1 MSTLSPNEVRRQV
14 WHSLVSMLQ
23 VYAHAASLNGR
34 AVAVTSTE
42 FGAVVRYEDASL
54 TITFAALTGHAT
66 WRSLRP
72 GREERGSFEIDE
84 HGALNFPSGPKEL
97 DAAAIDWMDHLA
109 QPEPV
114 KS

>member
-1 MSTLSPNEVRRQV
+1 MSLHSPEEVRRQV

-34 AVAVTSTE
+34 SFSVTSNASET
-42 FGAVVRYEDASL
+42 VVRHEDAVL
-54 TITFAALTGHAT
+54 TVSMDAATGRAS
-66 WRSLRP
+66 WRSVRP
-72 GREERGSFEIDE
+72 GREEHGGFTIDP
-84 HGALNFPSGPKEL
+84 HGALNFPSGEKEL